1 MKIDLYYSQVPSES
15 LVKFK
20 VNQDNQ
26 EKRQNRTQ
34 LGEPHWSLSRIS
46 LVPLVPLVPGLSCE
60 TNREFREHSPPRSPQ
75 KDGEPGRR
83 GTPAN
88 ASIFID

>member
-1 MKIDLYYSQVPSES
+1 MKIDLYYSQVIPES

-20 VNQDNQ
+20 WHQDNQ

-34 LGEPHWSLSRIS
+34 LGRPQFGLSWIS

-60 TNREFREHSPPRSPQ
+60 TVQEFREHSPSRSPR
-75 KDGEPGRR
+75 DGEPGC
-83 GTPAN
+83 
-88 ASIFID
+88 